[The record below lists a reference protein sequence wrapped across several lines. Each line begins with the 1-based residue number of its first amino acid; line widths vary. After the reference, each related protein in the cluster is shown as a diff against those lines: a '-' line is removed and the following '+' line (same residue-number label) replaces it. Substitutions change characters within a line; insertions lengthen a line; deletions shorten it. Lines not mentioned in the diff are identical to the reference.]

1 MYKSLDKSDFYSS
14 SKLSFTLEFRS
25 PIRRRDMAS
34 KLSNN
39 LGKSVKWFK
48 GVDESFKP
56 TEQVFKLSNKYCEDS
71 KFFVFE
77 TGFMNYH
84 DAVHSMMKSMNLID
98 HFGYTDNRCEAK
110 IKVSVNEKNFNKLNK
125 FKYVIGLNESEILEK
140 WNTKDGERHKVNL
153 SENFS
158 IAAKDPFNSI
168 ISSSSIER
176 MDQNSFNFPTSEYYG
191 LDFKGLN
198 EGYITINYVGGKDY
212 QKRKREVV
220 DTINSII
227 DRIDETLKNNWTYN
241 IDEKRKIEK
250 LVENYRNA
258 IAGTKTFTKFK
269 SNYPNIQLYFDLK
282 SSEYL
287 IESNYNNFREKIFEL
302 VAFSGV
308 DEAEINWDN
317 DRKVIQIRDA
327 KIKKN
332 VVLENIEFYDCIIE
346 ADLKNCLFNNCT
358 IKNSKLEEC
367 NIVSSNYIKNSKI
380 LESKYSGR
388 DNTIQDSYLDNDP
401 KDMIHADLKK
411 CLVNRGKLGIEA
423 TIDNDTV
430 ILNK

>member
-1 MYKSLDKSDFYSS
+1 
-14 SKLSFTLEFRS
+14 
-25 PIRRRDMAS
+25 MAS
-34 KLSNN
+34 KLSKN
-39 LGKSVKWFK
+39 LGKNIKWFK

-56 TEQVFKLSNKYCEDS
+56 NDQIFKLSNKYCEDS

-77 TGFMNYH
+77 TGFMNYQ
-84 DAVHSMMKSMNLID
+84 DAIHTMMKSMNIIE

-110 IKVSVNEKNFNKLNK
+110 IKVSVNERGFNKLNK
-125 FKYVIGLNESEILEK
+125 FKYVIGLNESDILEK
-140 WNTKDGERHKVNL
+140 WNTDDTERHKVNL

-158 IAAKDPFNSI
+158 IKSKDPYNTI
-168 ISSSSIER
+168 ISTSSIER
-176 MDQNSFNFPTSEYYG
+176 MDSNSFNFPTSEYYG

-198 EGYITINYVGGKDY
+198 EGYLTVNYIGGKGY
-212 QKRKREVV
+212 QKRKKEIV

-227 DRIDETLKNNWTYN
+227 DRIDETLKENWTYN

-250 LVENYRNA
+250 LVENYRKA
-258 IAGTKTFTKFK
+258 VDGTKTFTKFK

-282 SSEYL
+282 DSEYL
-287 IESNYNNFREKIFEL
+287 IESNYNTFREKIFEL

-308 DEAEINWDN
+308 NEAEINWDN
-317 DRKVIQIRDA
+317 ERKVIQIKDA

-332 VVLENIEFYDCIIE
+332 IVLEGIEFYNCTIE
-346 ADLKNCLFNNCT
+346 ADLKKCLFNDCI

-367 NIVSSNYIKNSKI
+367 DIMSYNNIKNSKI
-380 LESKYSGR
+380 LESKYHGR
-388 DNTIQDSYLDNDP
+388 ENVIRDSYLDNNP

-411 CLVNRGKLGIEA
+411 CLVNRGKLGLDA
-423 TIDNDTV
+423 TVDNDTV